1 MRRHPTQAAR
11 RRRSLTVRASG
22 LEFHLARARAPRV
35 FQIQLRALPEGERAA
50 AAGRL
55 RAWCEER
62 GARLIGG
69 DGAAAGMLY
78 LDGPAELAA
87 GLAARAE
94 VHAVSPCDS
103 PAGARLA
110 AEPAFSVRGVRFGG
124 GPFAVAAGPCAVEEG
139 VDLAAH
145 ATALARAGACALRG
159 GAFKPRSSPHL
170 FQGLGAAGLEA
181 LSAAR
186 AASGLPVITELLDP
200 RDLPLLVRYADVLQ
214 IGSRNMHNGAL
225 LREAGRAGLPV
236 LLKRGM
242 SATLDEFLHA
252 AEFVASGGCT
262 RIVLCERG
270 LRHFDPA
277 VRNLLDLSAVPALQ
291 QRTRLPVLVDPSH
304 GTGRAAL
311 VPAMM
316 AAAAA
321 AGADGLLVEVHPQP
335 AAALCDAA
343 QALDLASFRAAMSAV
358 GAVLRALGRDL
369 ACTPAA
375 QATTA
380 HAS

>member
-1 MRRHPTQAAR
+1 
-11 RRRSLTVRASG
+11 
-22 LEFHLARARAPRV
+22 V
-35 FQIQLRALPEGERAA
+35 FQIQLRSVPEAERAVA
-50 AAGRL
+50 AARL

-62 GARLIGG
+62 GARLLGG

-78 LDGPAELAA
+78 LEGPAALATA
-87 GLAARAE
+87 LAARPE
-94 VHAVSPCDS
+94 VRAVSPCDS
-103 PAGARLA
+103 PAGARLDAQA
-110 AEPAFSVRGVRFGG
+110 AFAVRGARFGG
-124 GPFAVAAGPCAVEEG
+124 GPFAVVAGPCAVEEG
-139 VDLAAH
+139 VDLPTH
-145 ATALARAGACALRG
+145 ARELARAGACALRG
-159 GAFKPRSSPHL
+159 GAFKPRSSPHV

-181 LSAAR
+181 LAAAR

-200 RDLPLLVRYADVLQ
+200 RDLPLLLEHADVLQ

-321 AGADGLLVEVHPQP
+321 AGADGLLDEVHPHP

-343 QALDLASFRAAMSAV
+343 QALDLPAFRAAMETV

-369 ACTPAA
+369 ARAPVGAA
-375 QATTA
+375 AATA
-380 HAS
+380 